1 MAERSI
7 IDQLDDAITAA
18 VEARQLDVANFDA
31 ELSALFEVAQDLIG
45 LPRETFKAELQQQ
58 LIRRDSMS
66 SPEQQ
71 VETTPEESARDSYE
85 AGKRAK
91 HETRKPTRGHSIHH
105 RPQTGGT
112 HRLRNSRIR
121 CDRAFPRNGF
131 GRRNARRTINR

>member
-18 VEARQLDVANFDA
+18 AEARQVDVANFDA

-71 VETTPEESARDSYE
+71 VETDATQDQSARDSYE
-85 AGKRAK
+85 AGINEPKMRRENRRAVTPYITV
-91 HETRKPTRGHSIHH
+91 HKPAELIDFV
-105 RPQTGGT
+105 T
-112 HRLRNSRIR
+112 H
-121 CDRAFPRNGF
+121 
-131 GRRNARRTINR
+131 

>member
-18 VEARQLDVANFDA
+18 AEERQVDVANFDA

-71 VETTPEESARDSYE
+71 VETTEDQSARDSYE
-85 AGKRAK
+85 AGINEPKM
-91 HETRKPTRGHSIHH
+91 
-105 RPQTGGT
+105 
-112 HRLRNSRIR
+112 
-121 CDRAFPRNGF
+121 
-131 GRRNARRTINR
+131 RRENRRTVTPYITVHK